1 MNSTTIGYIRKSNRY
16 YLIKYEKEVGTSN
29 NINYTLLL
37 LKTVFDVT
45 KQNEFGS
52 LTFCIIGISR
62 LF

>member
-1 MNSTTIGYIRKSNRY
+1 MNSTTIGYIRKRNRY

-37 LKTVFDVT
+37 LNTVFDVT

-52 LTFCIIGISR
+52 LTF
-62 LF
+62 